1 MMTIGPYP
9 LALERGSCTREFTTP
24 WVSGRAGGVG
34 ECPKV
39 ADNRAAQYWF
49 RSSCI
54 RTVTMVTEA
63 EGLEKER
70 AFWVWNGRQCHHDIT
85 ITSPLVHMLG
95 ETVSGLNSPQTLKL
109 YCNAI
114 NYIRATKMTLH
125 IGIRAHCS
133 TLAYRLLCSISGTRD
148 EYINSPQSGVCLLE

>member
-34 ECPKV
+34 ECPRV

-70 AFWVWNGRQCHHDIT
+70 
-85 ITSPLVHMLG
+85 VHCNIILTF
-95 ETVSGLNSPQTLKL
+95 EENSVQKQFLP
-109 YCNAI
+109 
-114 NYIRATKMTLH
+114 
-125 IGIRAHCS
+125 
-133 TLAYRLLCSISGTRD
+133 SIH
-148 EYINSPQSGVCLLE
+148 Y